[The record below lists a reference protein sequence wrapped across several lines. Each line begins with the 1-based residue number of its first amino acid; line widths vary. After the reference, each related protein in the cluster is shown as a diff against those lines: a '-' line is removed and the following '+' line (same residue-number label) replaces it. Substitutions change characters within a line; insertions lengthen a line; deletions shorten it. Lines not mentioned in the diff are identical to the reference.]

1 LQNSHTNQGVT
12 EHRLPRII
20 SGRCGIANAFIL
32 ERAHLARYCSDA
44 INCFREN
51 SVITR
56 SAQDARAP
64 RGEDMANKSLFQSI
78 VGKFIPATNARN
90 EALAPAYAFTP
101 AHALAQYT
109 VTGCLNATFYA
120 SAEDQL
126 SKVLE
131 LCQGVSA
138 DFIART
144 AIYGRE
150 RGL

>member
-1 LQNSHTNQGVT
+1 
-12 EHRLPRII
+12 
-20 SGRCGIANAFIL
+20 
-32 ERAHLARYCSDA
+32 
-44 INCFREN
+44 
-51 SVITR
+51 
-56 SAQDARAP
+56 
-64 RGEDMANKSLFQSI
+64 MANKSLFRSV
-78 VGKFIPATNARN
+78 VGKLLPATDIVNN
-90 EALAPAYAFTP
+90 ELSPAYAFTP

-131 LCQGVSA
+131 LCQGVSG

-150 RGL
+150 RGFMKDLPALLMAVLSVKDRELFEAVFP